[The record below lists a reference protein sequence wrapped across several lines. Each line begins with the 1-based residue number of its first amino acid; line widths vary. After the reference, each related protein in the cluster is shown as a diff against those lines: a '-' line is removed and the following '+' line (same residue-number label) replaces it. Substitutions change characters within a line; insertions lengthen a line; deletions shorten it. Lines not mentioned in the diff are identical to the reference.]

1 MQRIRCQPSN
11 FSRLPWHLGPH
22 VAPSWAR
29 FFALVGVKAEASSP
43 EFCRESDISGRKHRK
58 TVKAACHA
66 KFWGSAAIYT
76 NCLFNFSRLPWH
88 LGPHFASSLGPFFAS
103 VAVKAEA
110 SRPEFCRESNIEGR
124 KQREDG
130 ICRESGARRPE
141 TPETRGHQL
150 QEKCGIPAEATRH
163 LRKISS
169 IPEEQKPLGT
179 SPGQPLENFYTMF

>member
-88 LGPHFASSLGPFFAS
+88 LGPHFAPSWAHVSPLWLSKQKLAAQNFAENPIS
-103 VAVKAEA
+103 RAGSRGRMEFAEN
-110 SRPEFCRESNIEGR
+110 PVPEGR
-124 KQREDG
+124 KTRNQ
-130 ICRESGARRPE
+130 GAPTARKMWNSSRS
-141 TPETRGHQL
+141 H
-150 QEKCGIPAEATRH
+150 PA
-163 LRKISS
+163 S
-169 IPEEQKPLGT
+169 
-179 SPGQPLENFYTMF
+179 

>member
-88 LGPHFASSLGPFFAS
+88 LGPHFAPSWAHVSPLWLSKQKLAAQNFAENPIS
-103 VAVKAEA
+103 RAGSRGRMEFAEN
-110 SRPEFCRESNIEGR
+110 PVPEGR
-124 KQREDG
+124 KTRNQRAPT
-130 ICRESGARRPE
+130 ARKMWNSSRS
-141 TPETRGHQL
+141 H
-150 QEKCGIPAEATRH
+150 PA
-163 LRKISS
+163 S
-169 IPEEQKPLGT
+169 
-179 SPGQPLENFYTMF
+179 

>member
-66 KFWGSAAIYT
+66 NFWGSAAVYT

-88 LGPHFASSLGPFFAS
+88 LGPHFAPSLGPFFAS

-124 KQREDG
+124 KQRKDG

-141 TPETRGHQL
+141 D
-150 QEKCGIPAEATRH
+150 
-163 LRKISS
+163 
-169 IPEEQKPLGT
+169 QKPGST
-179 SPGQPLENFYTMF
+179 NCKKNVEFQPKPPGILEKFLVYPKNKNP